1 VIPAEAVA
9 LAIACAATS
18 AAVIWAVTFYLHL
31 TADDRRYR
39 KNLRKGKHL

>member
-1 VIPAEAVA
+1 MIPAEAVA

-18 AAVIWAVTFYLHL
+18 AAVVWAVTFYLHL

-39 KNLRKGKHL
+39 KNLRKGKYL